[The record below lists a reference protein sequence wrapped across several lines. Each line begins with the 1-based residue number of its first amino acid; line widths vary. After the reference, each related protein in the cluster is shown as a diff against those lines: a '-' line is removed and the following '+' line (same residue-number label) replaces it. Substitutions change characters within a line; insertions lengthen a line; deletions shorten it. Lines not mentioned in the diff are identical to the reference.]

1 MTVALRIRARAR
13 RSLLLLASV
22 LLFAAAAH
30 AETPRPTVIVVDA
43 SGSMSAAIGGVPRL
57 DAARGVL
64 DEMLA
69 RWPAAAPV
77 GLVAYGHRR
86 SSDCGDI
93 EVLSPIG
100 PPDTAALARRL
111 ATLRARGKTP
121 LAASLQQAAGML
133 KAAGG
138 GGTIILV
145 TDGIETCHPDPC
157 AVAAALREADAAL
170 SVHVIGFAVE
180 AKDEQQLSCIASA
193 GGGAYRTAADAD
205 SLLATLDTAARAATA
220 PAPEPEPVPAP
231 AEPAPAPAAAPAP
244 VEVPEPV
251 KLARVGIVAVIP
263 GEGPISDVAIDWR
276 VAGGEGPEP
285 VRYEGRTSLVELTV
299 PAGRYGIDAVV
310 GNAAGHL
317 DVDLSGETA
326 RIEVPLTAGRLKV
339 QAVPYRGAEPIAEG
353 LRWTL
358 APLDGQAAVE
368 VPTLARPALLLAA
381 GRYRLAVD
389 HEGRRADQEVTVAA
403 GHPLDLALSL
413 RLGELK
419 LSAALAED
427 GEPLTDWRGLAWR
440 ALAPDGTAAAEA
452 VQEAAPLFVLPSGR
466 YRVELAVAGTAVL
479 RDVEVE
485 EGVQREARIVVPT
498 GSRSLAAALGPG
510 ADPLSDWRDTSW
522 TVTAV
527 DAVGIAPG
535 TALMQDQP
543 VANPTVPLLP
553 GRWHVAVKSGV
564 ATAERDLQVAPDT
577 EETVRLDLLAGR
589 LGVSALPE
597 AGAQPPVNIVFEF
610 HPVAADGS
618 LGPAAYSGGSNQ
630 SLETIL
636 PAGRWQVS
644 AVAEDNR
651 RADAMVELV
660 AGEEKTLEMTLKA
673 E

>member
-1 MTVALRIRARAR
+1 MAW
-13 RSLLLLASV
+13 RSLLLLAS
-22 LLFAAAAH
+22 LLPFAAAR
-30 AETPRPTVIVVDA
+30 AEVPRPTVIVVDA

-64 DEMLA
+64 GEMLA
-69 RWPAAAPV
+69 HWPAAAPV

-93 EVLSPIG
+93 EVLSPIS
-100 PPDTAALARRL
+100 PPDTAALGRRL

-133 KAAGG
+133 QAAGG

-157 AVAAALREADAAL
+157 GVAAALRAADAAL
-170 SVHVIGFAVE
+170 SIRVIGFAVE

-193 GGGAYRTAADAD
+193 GGGDYRTAADAD

-220 PAPEPEPVPAP
+220 PAPEPEPAPVRVEPAP
-231 AEPAPAPAAAPAP
+231 AEAPPP
-244 VEVPEPV
+244 VPVPEPV
-251 KLARVGIVAVIP
+251 KTARVGIVAIVP
-263 GEGPISDVAIDWR
+263 GEGPISDLALDWR

-285 VRYEGRTSLVELTV
+285 FRYEGRTSLVELTV
-299 PAGRYGIDAVV
+299 PAGRYAIDAAI
-310 GNAAGHL
+310 GNVQAHR
-317 DVDLSGETA
+317 DVELSGEAA
-326 RIEVPLTAGRLKV
+326 RIEVPLAAGRLKA
-339 QAVPYRGAEPIAEG
+339 QAVPYQGAEPIGEG

-358 APLDGQAAVE
+358 TPLDGQAAVE
-368 VPTLARPALLLAA
+368 MPAVAKPALLLAA
-381 GRYRLAVD
+381 GRYRLAVE
-389 HEGRRADQEVTVAA
+389 HQGRRSDQEVTVAA
-403 GHPLDLALSL
+403 GHPLDLAVSL

-419 LSAALAED
+419 LSAALTED

-452 VQEAAPLFVLPSGR
+452 MQEAAPLFTLPSGR
-466 YRVELAVAGTAVL
+466 YRVELAVAGTTVL

-485 EGVQREARIVVPT
+485 EGAQREARIVVPT
-498 GSRSLAAALGPG
+498 GSRILAAALGPG
-510 ADPLSDWRDTSW
+510 ADPFTDWRDTSW

-527 DAVGIAPG
+527 DAIGIAPG

-553 GRWHVAVKSGV
+553 GRWHVAVKSGL
-564 ATAERDLQVAPDT
+564 ATAERDLLVAPDT

-589 LGVSALPE
+589 LGVSARPE
-597 AGAQPPVNIVFEF
+597 EGAPPPVNIVFEF
-610 HPVAADGS
+610 YPVAADGS
-618 LGPAAYSGGSNQ
+618 LGPAAFSGGS
-630 SLETIL
+630 SESVETIL
-636 PAGRWQVS
+636 PVGRWHVS

-651 RADAMVELV
+651 RAEATVDLA
-660 AGEEKTLEMTLKA
+660 AGTEKLLEMTLTDGQ
-673 E
+673 

>member
-1 MTVALRIRARAR
+1 MSGTLKIRAMAW
-13 RSLLLLASV
+13 RSLLLLAS
-22 LLFAAAAH
+22 LLPFAAAW
-30 AETPRPTVIVVDA
+30 AETPRPTVIVIDS

-64 DEMLA
+64 GEMLA
-69 RWPAAAPV
+69 RWPGTAPV

-86 SSDCGDI
+86 SGDCGDI

-100 PPDTAALARRL
+100 PPDTAALGRRL

-133 KAAGG
+133 QAAGG

-157 AVAAALREADAAL
+157 AVAAALRAADAAL

-193 GGGAYRTAADAD
+193 GGGVYRTAADAD

-220 PAPEPEPVPAP
+220 PEPEPAPAQ
-231 AEPAPAPAAAPAP
+231 AEPAPAEAPAP

-251 KLARVGIVAVIP
+251 KTARVSVVAVIP
-263 GEGPISDVAIDWR
+263 GEGPVSDVAVDWR

-285 VRYEGRTSLVELTV
+285 FRYEGRTSLVELTV
-299 PAGRYGIDAVV
+299 PAGRYAIAAAV
-310 GNAAGHL
+310 GNVKGRL
-317 DVDLSGETA
+317 DVDLSGEAA
-326 RIEVPLTAGRLKV
+326 RIEVPLAAGRLKA
-339 QAVPYRGAEPIAEG
+339 QAVPYKGAEPIGEG

-358 APLDGQAAVE
+358 TPLDGQAAVE
-368 VPTLARPALLLAA
+368 VPAVARPALLLAA
-381 GRYRLAVD
+381 GRYRLAVE
-389 HEGRRADQEVTVAA
+389 HQGRRSDQEVTVAA

-440 ALAPDGTAAAEA
+440 ALAPDGTTVAEA
-452 VQEAAPLFVLPSGR
+452 VQEAAPLLVLPSGR

-485 EGVQREARIVVPT
+485 EGAQREARIVVPT
-498 GSRSLAAALGPG
+498 GSRILAAALGPG
-510 ADPLSDWRDTSW
+510 ADSFTDWRDTSW

-527 DAVGIAPG
+527 DAIGIAPG

-553 GRWHVAVKSGV
+553 GRWHIAVKSGV
-564 ATAERDLQVAPDT
+564 ATAERDLLVAPDT
-577 EETVRLDLLAGR
+577 EETVRLDLLA
-589 LGVSALPE
+589 
-597 AGAQPPVNIVFEF
+597 
-610 HPVAADGS
+610 
-618 LGPAAYSGGSNQ
+618 
-630 SLETIL
+630 
-636 PAGRWQVS
+636 
-644 AVAEDNR
+644 
-651 RADAMVELV
+651 
-660 AGEEKTLEMTLKA
+660 
-673 E
+673 

>member
-1 MTVALRIRARAR
+1 MSGTFRIRAMAW
-13 RSLLLLASV
+13 RSLLLLAA
-22 LLFAAAAH
+22 LLPFAAAR
-30 AETPRPTVIVVDA
+30 AETPRPTVIVVDS

-57 DAARGVL
+57 DAARDVL
-64 DEMLA
+64 GEMLA
-69 RWPAAAPV
+69 HWPATAPV

-100 PPDTAALARRL
+100 APDTAALGRRL

-133 KAAGG
+133 QAAGG

-157 AVAAALREADAAL
+157 AVAAALRAADASLA
-170 SVHVIGFAVE
+170 VRVIGFAVE

-193 GGGAYRTAADAD
+193 GGGDYRTAADAD

-220 PAPEPEPVPAP
+220 PAPEPEPAP
-231 AEPAPAPAAAPAP
+231 VQAEPAPVEAPPP

-251 KLARVGIVAVIP
+251 KMARVSIVAVIS
-263 GEGPISDVAIDWR
+263 GEGPVSDLAIDWR

-299 PAGRYGIDAVV
+299 PAGRYAIEAAVSNVDARR
-310 GNAAGHL
+310 
-317 DVDLSGETA
+317 DVDLSGDAA
-326 RIEVPLTAGRLKV
+326 RIEVPLAAGRLKA
-339 QAVPYRGAEPIAEG
+339 QAVPYMGAEPIGNG

-358 APLDGQAAVE
+358 TPLDGQAGVE
-368 VPTLARPALLLAA
+368 VPAVAKPALLLAA
-381 GRYRLAVD
+381 GRYRLAVE
-389 HEGRRADQEVTVAA
+389 HQGRRSDQEVTVAA
-403 GHPLDLALSL
+403 GHPLDLAVSL

-419 LSAALAED
+419 LSAALTED
-427 GEPLTDWRGLAWR
+427 GEPLTDWRGLVWR
-440 ALAPDGTAAAEA
+440 ALAPDGTAAAQA
-452 VQEAAPLFVLPSGR
+452 MQEAAPLFILPSGR
-466 YRVELAVAGTAVL
+466 YRVELAVAGTTVL

-485 EGVQREARIVVPT
+485 EGAQREARIVVPT
-498 GSRSLAAALGPG
+498 GSRILAAALGPS
-510 ADPLSDWRDTSW
+510 ADPFTDWRDTSW

-527 DAVGIAPG
+527 DAIGIAPG

-553 GRWHVAVKSGV
+553 GRWLVAVKSGV
-564 ATAERDLQVAPDT
+564 ATAERDVLVAPDT

-597 AGAQPPVNIVFEF
+597 EGTPSPVNIVFEF

-618 LGPAAYSGGSNQ
+618 LGPAAFSGGSSQ
-630 SLETIL
+630 SVETIL
-636 PAGRWQVS
+636 PAGRWHVS

-651 RADAMVELV
+651 RAEATVDLA
-660 AGEEKTLEMTLKA
+660 AGNEKLLEMTLTDGQ
-673 E
+673 

>member
-1 MTVALRIRARAR
+1 MAW
-13 RSLLLLASV
+13 RSLLLLAS
-22 LLFAAAAH
+22 LLPFVAAR
-30 AETPRPTVIVVDA
+30 AETPRPTVIVIDS

-64 DEMLA
+64 GEMLA
-69 RWPAAAPV
+69 RWPGTAPV

-86 SSDCGDI
+86 SGDCGDI

-100 PPDTAALARRL
+100 PPDTAALGRRL

-133 KAAGG
+133 QAAGG

-157 AVAAALREADAAL
+157 AVAAALRAADAAL

-220 PAPEPEPVPAP
+220 PEPEPAPAQ
-231 AEPAPAPAAAPAP
+231 AEPAPAEAPAP

-251 KLARVGIVAVIP
+251 KTARVSVVAVIP
-263 GEGPISDVAIDWR
+263 GEGPVSDVAVDWR

-285 VRYEGRTSLVELTV
+285 FRYEGRTSLVELTV
-299 PAGRYGIDAVV
+299 PAGRYAIAAAV
-310 GNAAGHL
+310 GNVKGRL
-317 DVDLSGETA
+317 DVDLSGEAA
-326 RIEVPLTAGRLKV
+326 RIEVPLAAGRLKA
-339 QAVPYRGAEPIAEG
+339 QAVPYKGAEPIGEG

-358 APLDGQAAVE
+358 TPLDGQAAVE
-368 VPTLARPALLLAA
+368 VPAVARPALLLAA
-381 GRYRLAVD
+381 GRYRLAVE
-389 HEGRRADQEVTVAA
+389 HQGRRSDQEVTVAA

-440 ALAPDGTAAAEA
+440 ALAPDGTTVAEA
-452 VQEAAPLFVLPSGR
+452 VQEAAPLLVLPSGR

-485 EGVQREARIVVPT
+485 EGAQREARIVVPT
-498 GSRSLAAALGPG
+498 GSRILAAALGPG
-510 ADPLSDWRDTSW
+510 ADSFTDWRDTSW

-527 DAVGIAPG
+527 DAIGIAPG

-553 GRWHVAVKSGV
+553 GRWHIAVKSGV
-564 ATAERDLQVAPDT
+564 ATAERDIVVAPDT
-577 EETVRLDLLAGR
+577 EETVRFDLQAGR
-589 LGVSALPE
+589 LGVSASPE
-597 AGAQPPVNIVFEF
+597 EGAAVPMNIVFEF

-618 LGPAAYSGGSNQ
+618 LGPAAFASGSSR
-630 SLETIL
+630 SLEAIL
-636 PAGRWQVS
+636 PAGRWHVS
-644 AVAEDNR
+644 AVAHDSR
-651 RADAMVELV
+651 RAEATVDLA
-660 AGEEKTLEMTLKA
+660 AGDEKLLEMTLTQGK
-673 E
+673 

>member
-1 MTVALRIRARAR
+1 MAW
-13 RSLLLLASV
+13 RSLVLLAS
-22 LLFAAAAH
+22 LLPFAAAR
-30 AETPRPTVIVVDA
+30 AETPRPTVIVIDS

-64 DEMLA
+64 GEMLA
-69 RWPAAAPV
+69 RWPGAAPV

-86 SSDCGDI
+86 SGDCGDI

-100 PPDTAALARRL
+100 PPDTAALGRRL

-133 KAAGG
+133 RAAGG

-157 AVAAALREADAAL
+157 AVAAALRAADAAL

-205 SLLATLDTAARAATA
+205 SLLATLDSAARAATA
-220 PAPEPEPVPAP
+220 P
-231 AEPAPAPAAAPAP
+231 EPAPARAEPPPAEASAPPVEAPAP

-251 KLARVGIVAVIP
+251 KAARVSVVAVIP
-263 GEGPISDVAIDWR
+263 GEGPVSDLAIDWR

-285 VRYEGRTSLVELTV
+285 FRYEGRTSLVELTV
-299 PAGRYGIDAVV
+299 PAGRYAIEAAV
-310 GNAAGHL
+310 GNVAAHR
-317 DVDLSGETA
+317 DVELSGEAA
-326 RIEVPLTAGRLKV
+326 RIEVPLAAGRLKA
-339 QAVPYRGAEPIAEG
+339 QAVPYKGAEPIGEG

-358 APLDGQAAVE
+358 TPLDGQAAVE
-368 VPTLARPALLLAA
+368 VPAVARPALLLAA
-381 GRYRLAVD
+381 GRYRLAVE
-389 HEGRRADQEVTVAA
+389 HQGRRSDQEVTVAA

-440 ALAPDGTAAAEA
+440 ALAPDGTTAAEA
-452 VQEAAPLFVLPSGR
+452 VQEAAPLFVLPTGR

-479 RDVEVE
+479 RDVEIE
-485 EGVQREARIVVPT
+485 EGAQREARIVVPT
-498 GSRSLAAALGPG
+498 GSRILAAALGPG
-510 ADPLSDWRDTSW
+510 AEPLTDWRDTSW

-527 DAVGIAPG
+527 DAIGIAQG

-543 VANPTVPLLP
+543 IANPTVPLLP
-553 GRWHVAVKSGV
+553 GRWHIAVKSGV
-564 ATAERDLQVAPDT
+564 ATAERDIVVAPDT
-577 EETVRLDLLAGR
+577 EETVRLDLQAGR
-589 LGVSALPE
+589 LGVSASPE
-597 AGAQPPVNIVFEF
+597 EGAAAPMNIVFEF

-618 LGPAAYSGGSNQ
+618 PGPAAFAGGSSR
-630 SLETIL
+630 SLEAIL
-636 PAGRWQVS
+636 PAGRWHVS
-644 AVAEDNR
+644 AVADDSR
-651 RADAMVELV
+651 RAEAMVDLA
-660 AGEEKTLEMTLKA
+660 AGDEKLLEMTLTQGK
-673 E
+673 

>member
-1 MTVALRIRARAR
+1 MTGVSRIRALAWRSLPLLA
-13 RSLLLLASV
+13 SLLL
-22 LLFAAAAH
+22 FADAAR
-30 AETPRPTVIVVDA
+30 AEAPRPTVIVVDS

-57 DAARGVL
+57 DAARRVL
-64 DEMLA
+64 GEMLS

-86 SSDCGDI
+86 SSDCSDI

-121 LAASLQQAAGML
+121 LAASLQQAAGL
-133 KAAGG
+133 LQAAGG

-193 GGGAYRTAADAD
+193 GGGDYRTAADAD

-220 PAPEPEPVPAP
+220 PAPEPAPPKPAP
-231 AEPAPAPAAAPAP
+231 AEAPAP
-244 VEVPEPV
+244 VEVPKPV
-251 KLARVGIVAVIP
+251 KTARVSIVAMIP
-263 GEGPISDVAIDWR
+263 GEGPVSDVAVDWR
-276 VAGGEGPEP
+276 VTGGEGPEP

-299 PAGRYGIDAVV
+299 PAGRYGIDAKI

-317 DVDLSGETA
+317 DADLLGEAA
-326 RIEVPLTAGRLKV
+326 RIEVPLAAGRLKA
-339 QAVPYRGAEPIAEG
+339 QAVPYKGGEPIAEG

-358 APLDGQAAVE
+358 TPLDGQAAVE
-368 VPTLARPALLLAA
+368 VPAVAKPALLLAA
-381 GRYRLAVD
+381 GRYRIAVAHD
-389 HEGRRADQEVTVAA
+389 GRQAEQEVTVAP
-403 GHPLDLALSL
+403 GHPLDLPLSL

-419 LSAALAED
+419 LSAALTED

-440 ALAPDGTAAAEA
+440 ALASDGTAAAEA

-466 YRVELAVAGTAVL
+466 YRIELAVAGTAVQ
-479 RDVEVE
+479 RDVEIE
-485 EGVQREARIVVPT
+485 EGAQREARIVVPT
-498 GSRSLAAALGPG
+498 GSRTLAAAFAPG
-510 ADPLSDWRDTSW
+510 SDPLTDWRDTSW

-527 DAVGIAPG
+527 DAIGIAAG

-564 ATAERDLQVAPDT
+564 ATAERDIVVAPDT
-577 EETVRLDLLAGR
+577 EEPVRLDLQAGR

-597 AGAQPPVNIVFEF
+597 AGAAPPVNIVFEF
-610 HPVAADGS
+610 YPVAADGS
-618 LGPAAYSGGSNQ
+618 LGPAAYAGGSSR

-636 PAGRWQVS
+636 PAGRWRVS
-644 AVAEDNR
+644 ATADDSR
-651 RADAMVELV
+651 RAEATIDLA
-660 AGEEKTLEMTLKA
+660 AGNEKALEMTLLQ
-673 E
+673 ER

>member
-1 MTVALRIRARAR
+1 MSGTFRVRAMAW
-13 RSLLLLASV
+13 RSLLLLAA
-22 LLFAAAAH
+22 LLPFAAVR
-30 AETPRPTVIVVDA
+30 AETPRPTVIVVDS

-57 DAARGVL
+57 DAARDVL
-64 DEMLA
+64 GEMLA
-69 RWPAAAPV
+69 HWPAAAPV

-100 PPDTAALARRL
+100 APDTAALGRRL

-133 KAAGG
+133 QAAGG

-157 AVAAALREADAAL
+157 AVAAALRAADASL
-170 SVHVIGFAVE
+170 TVHVIGFAVE
-180 AKDEQQLSCIASA
+180 AKDEQQLSCMASA
-193 GGGAYRTAADAD
+193 GGGDYRTAADAD

-220 PAPEPEPVPAP
+220 PVP
-231 AEPAPAPAAAPAP
+231 EPAPARAEPAP

-251 KLARVGIVAVIP
+251 KTARVSIVAIIQ
-263 GEGPISDVAIDWR
+263 GEGPVSDAAIDWR
-276 VAGGEGPEP
+276 IAGGEGPF
-285 VRYEGRTSLVELTV
+285 RYEGRTSLVELTV
-299 PAGRYGIDAVV
+299 PVGRYGIDAEV
-310 GNAAGHL
+310 GNAKGHL

-326 RIEVPLTAGRLKV
+326 RVEVPLAAGRLKA
-339 QAVPYRGAEPIAEG
+339 QAVSYKGAEPIGEG

-358 APLDGQAAVE
+358 TPLDGQAAVE
-368 VPTLARPALLLAA
+368 VPAVARPALLLAA
-381 GRYRLAVD
+381 GRYRLAVE
-389 HEGRRADQEVTVAA
+389 HQGRRSDQEVTVAA
-403 GHPLDLALSL
+403 GHPLDLAVSL

-440 ALAPDGTAAAEA
+440 ALAPDGTAAAQA
-452 VQEAAPLFVLPSGR
+452 MQEAAPLFILPSGR
-466 YRVELAVAGTAVL
+466 YRVELAVAGTTVL

-485 EGVQREARIVVPT
+485 EGAQREARIVVPT
-498 GSRSLAAALGPG
+498 GSRILAAALGPG
-510 ADPLSDWRDTSW
+510 ADPFTDWRDTSW

-527 DAVGIAPG
+527 DAIGIAPG

-564 ATAERDLQVAPDT
+564 ATAERDVLVAPDT

-597 AGAQPPVNIVFEF
+597 EGTPPPVNIVFEF

-618 LGPAAYSGGSNQ
+618 LGPAAFSGGSSQ
-630 SLETIL
+630 SVETIL
-636 PAGRWQVS
+636 PAGRWHVS

-651 RADAMVELV
+651 RAEATVDLA
-660 AGEEKTLEMTLKA
+660 AGNEKLLEMTLTDGQ
-673 E
+673 

>member
-1 MTVALRIRARAR
+1 MSGTFRIRATAW
-13 RSLLLLASV
+13 RSLLLLVS
-22 LLFAAAAH
+22 LLPIAVAR
-30 AETPRPTVIVVDA
+30 AETPRPTVIVVDS

-57 DAARGVL
+57 DAARDVL
-64 DEMLA
+64 GEMLA
-69 RWPAAAPV
+69 HWPAAAPV

-93 EVLSPIG
+93 EVLAPIG
-100 PPDTAALARRL
+100 ASDTAALGRRL

-133 KAAGG
+133 QAAGG

-157 AVAAALREADAAL
+157 AVAAALRAADASLA
-170 SVHVIGFAVE
+170 VHVIGFAVE
-180 AKDEQQLSCIASA
+180 AKDEQQLSCMASA

-220 PAPEPEPVPAP
+220 PAPEPEPAP
-231 AEPAPAPAAAPAP
+231 VQAEPAPVEAPPP

-251 KLARVGIVAVIP
+251 KMARVNIVAVIP
-263 GEGPISDVAIDWR
+263 GEGPISDLAIDWR

-285 VRYEGRTSLVELTV
+285 IHYEGRTSLVELTV
-299 PAGRYGIDAVV
+299 PAGRYVIEAAV
-310 GNAAGHL
+310 GNVEAHR
-317 DVDLSGETA
+317 DVELSGEAA
-326 RIEVPLTAGRLKV
+326 RIEVPLAAGRLKA
-339 QAVPYRGAEPIAEG
+339 QAVPYKGAEPIGPG

-358 APLDGQAAVE
+358 TPLDGQAAVE
-368 VPTLARPALLLAA
+368 VPAVAKPALLLAA
-381 GRYRLAVD
+381 GRYRLAVE
-389 HEGRRADQEVTVAA
+389 HQGRRSDQEVTVAA

-452 VQEAAPLFVLPSGR
+452 MQEAAPLFTLPSGR
-466 YRVELAVAGTAVL
+466 YRVELAVAGTTVL

-485 EGVQREARIVVPT
+485 EGAQREARIVVPT
-498 GSRSLAAALGPG
+498 GSRILAAALGPG
-510 ADPLSDWRDTSW
+510 ADPFTDWRDTSW

-527 DAVGIAPG
+527 DAIGIAPG

-564 ATAERDLQVAPDT
+564 ATAERDLLVTPDT

-597 AGAQPPVNIVFEF
+597 EGTSPPVNIVFEF

-618 LGPAAYSGGSNQ
+618 LGPAAFSGGSSQ
-630 SLETIL
+630 SVETIL
-636 PAGRWQVS
+636 PAGRWHVS

-651 RADAMVELV
+651 RAEATVDLA
-660 AGEEKTLEMTLKA
+660 AGNEKLLEMTLTDGR
-673 E
+673 

>member
-1 MTVALRIRARAR
+1 MTGAAPVRRVAW
-13 RSLLLLASV
+13 RSLLLLAA
-22 LLFAAAAH
+22 LLPFAAAAW
-30 AETPRPTVIVVDA
+30 AEAPRPTVIVVDA
-43 SGSMSAAIGGVPRL
+43 SGSMSATIGGVPRL

-64 DEMLA
+64 GEMLA
-69 RWPAAAPV
+69 RWPGAAPV

-86 SSDCGDI
+86 SSDCSDI

-100 PPDTAALARRL
+100 PPDTAALGRRL

-145 TDGIETCHPDPC
+145 TDGIETCNPDPC
-157 AVAAALREADAAL
+157 GVAAALRAADAAL
-170 SVHVIGFAVE
+170 SVRVIGFAVE

-193 GGGAYRTAADAD
+193 GGGDYRTAADAD

-220 PAPEPEPVPAP
+220 PAPEPVPP
-231 AEPAPAPAAAPAP
+231 QTESAPAPVAAPAP

-251 KLARVGIVAVIP
+251 KTARVGIVAVIP
-263 GEGPISDVAIDWR
+263 GEGPVSDIALDWR
-276 VAGGEGPEP
+276 VTGGEGPEP

-299 PAGRYGIDAVV
+299 PTGRYAIAAAV
-310 GNAAGHL
+310 GNVEAHRDVELAG
-317 DVDLSGETA
+317 DTA
-326 RIEVPLTAGRLKV
+326 RIEVPLAAGRLKA
-339 QAVPYRGAEPIAEG
+339 QAVPYKGAEPIADG

-358 APLDGQAAVE
+358 VPLDGQAAVE
-368 VPTLARPALLLAA
+368 VPAVARPALLLAA
-381 GRYRLAVD
+381 GRYRLGVE
-389 HEGRRADQEVTVAA
+389 HQGRRSDQEVTVAA

-466 YRVELAVAGTAVL
+466 YRVELAVAGTTIF
-479 RDVEVE
+479 RDVEIE
-485 EGVQREARIVVPT
+485 EGAQREARIVVPT
-498 GSRSLAAALGPG
+498 GGRILTAALGPG
-510 ADPLSDWRDTSW
+510 VDPFSDWRDTSW

-527 DAVGIAPG
+527 DAIGIAPG

-553 GRWHVAVKSGV
+553 GRWHIAVKSGV
-564 ATAERDLQVAPDT
+564 ATAERDLVVASDT

-597 AGAQPPVNIVFEF
+597 EGAAPPANIVFEF
-610 HPVAADGS
+610 QPGAADGS
-618 LGPAAYSGGSNQ
+618 LGPAAFSGGSSR

-636 PAGRWQVS
+636 PAGRWHVS
-644 AVAEDNR
+644 AVADDGR
-651 RADAMVELV
+651 RAEAMVDLA
-660 AGEEKTLEMTLKA
+660 AGDEKLLEMTLTEGK
-673 E
+673 